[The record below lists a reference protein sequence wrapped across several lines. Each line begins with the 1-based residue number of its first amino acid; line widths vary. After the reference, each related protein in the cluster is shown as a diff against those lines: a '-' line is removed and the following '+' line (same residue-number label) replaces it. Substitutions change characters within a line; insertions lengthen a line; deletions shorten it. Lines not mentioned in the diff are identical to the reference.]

1 MDGLSHSKA
10 KQIRLLSQ
18 KKHRQE
24 QGLFLIEGAK
34 IIREALS
41 SGWPLAYLLATPA
54 FAEGL
59 EPGLTGDLPIYIAG
73 SEILERLST
82 FHTAPGGILVAQSR
96 PPETRPDESESLWL
110 VLDRIADPGNMGT
123 IIRLADWFGL
133 GQILLLGDCVEW
145 WNPKVVAASMGSIL
159 RIRPV
164 PVQAD
169 TLRKAGRNWFAADTG
184 GQSLYTFSFPARSI
198 LLIGNESAGLG
209 KEWLTDRQKCLSIP
223 SFGKAESLNAALA
236 TGILLNHW
244 RMGMESTWPTPAGT
258 PPKLPPGTTGTF
270 PIN

>member
-24 QGLFLIEGAK
+24 QGLFLIEGTK
-34 IIREALS
+34 IIREALA

-59 EPGLTGDLPIYIAG
+59 EPGLTGDLPVYLAG
-73 SEILERLST
+73 SETLERLSN
-82 FHTAPGGILVAQSR
+82 FHTAPGGILVAR
-96 PPETRPDESESLWL
+96 TPPPATRPDESEPLWL

-164 PVQAD
+164 AVQAQSLQK
-169 TLRKAGRNWFAADTG
+169 TGRNWFAADTG
-184 GQSLYTFSFPARSI
+184 GRSLYSFSFPARSM

-209 KEWLTDRQKCLSIP
+209 KEWLNDPRKCLSIP

-236 TGILLNHW
+236 TGIFLNHW
-244 RMGMESTWPTPAGT
+244 RMGMEAGSPSPAGT
-258 PPKLPPGTTGTF
+258 SPKVQPG
-270 PIN
+270 